1 MLSQFYRDACLKSV
15 RAEYDAIE
23 AYYASSKITSF
34 TQALENLQSC
44 RSRAFFL
51 LDIESRK
58 VHIAGNACR
67 LRWCPM
73 CAKSKSYRIT
83 RAVENWFEHVK
94 EKKFITLTIKHSNNE
109 LINQINHLYKSFLKL
124 RKHKFWKRHCKGGV
138 WFFQIKFCKE
148 SQQWHP
154 HIHIVAE
161 SNFMFQA
168 VLSDVWLQI
177 TKSSKIVD
185 IRAVHDNRKTAEYVA
200 RYSARPSALENLSF
214 ELQDELI
221 RSLHGK
227 RLCGAWGT
235 AKGIDLTGTKK
246 PDIKTFERISSFTKL
261 NELRNKYQ
269 VLQQIFDCW
278 MTNTVLPDT
287 VNLGYVHRLLYP
299 SENDAFET
307 LILDD
312 KELAEYG

>member
-1 MLSQFYRDACLKSV
+1 M
-15 RAEYDAIE
+15 
-23 AYYASSKITSF
+23 
-34 TQALENLQSC
+34 
-44 RSRAFFL
+44 
-51 LDIESRK
+51 LDIATRK

-83 RAVENWFEHVK
+83 RAVENWFEHVQ

-109 LINQINHLYKSFLKL
+109 LINQINHLYESFLKL
-124 RKHKFWKRHCKGGV
+124 RKHKFWKKHCKGGV

-161 SNFMFQA
+161 SDFMFQA

-185 IRAVHDNRKTAEYVA
+185 IRAVYNNKKTAEYVA
-200 RYSARPSALENLSF
+200 RYSARPSALKNLSL

-227 RLCGAWGT
+227 RLAGAWGT
-235 AKGIDLTGTKK
+235 AKGVDLTGVKK
-246 PDIKTFERISSFTKL
+246 ADVKTFEKIGSFDKL
-261 NELRNKYQ
+261 NELRAKHT
-269 VLQQIFDCW
+269 VLQQVFDCW
-278 MTNTVLPDT
+278 MRGDALPEN
-287 VNLGYVHRLLYP
+287 VSVVYCRNLMYP
-299 SENDAFET
+299 EESNVFCDLVIDEQ
-307 LILDD
+307 
-312 KELAEYG
+312 ELADYG